1 MDSRSIVSLG
11 ALMIMVSVGIA
22 FYWYEYRPSQIRAA
36 CETQSTEPCTRQA
49 APPLTAQQHLPPQA
63 DGNGGY
69 CDPTPIHIG
78 SGAVTIVTPLRPCP
92 GAIQVHQ

>member
-36 CETQSTEPCTRQA
+36 CETQSTEQA
-49 APPLTAQQHLPPQA
+49 AEFLRQLMGKQAPKRLPEGLYSQA
-63 DGNGGY
+63 NKEAYYLSCIRKHG
-69 CDPTPIHIG
+69 
-78 SGAVTIVTPLRPCP
+78 LER
-92 GAIQVHQ
+92 